1 MCSSCINDQQKKCI
15 RCNVAKKKYNVVRR
29 NIHYILFLVALWFVV
44 CGVYPFPIF
53 FALGMPVDPVIM
65 QPILISTGIM
75 LTPFII
81 MMFVWNKRPPS

>member
-1 MCSSCINDQQKKCI
+1 MCSSCIDIQENKCI
-15 RCNVAKKKYNVVRR
+15 KCGIKKKKYNVIRR
-29 NIHYILFLVALWFVV
+29 NIHYILLLVGLWFIV
-44 CGVYPFPIF
+44 CGVYPFPF
-53 FALGMPVDPVIM
+53 LFALGMPVDPVIM